1 MITVNLFRI
10 PDRNFPSFLTL
21 LLFFLSID
29 LTCKLFP
36 KMSFLVDVLNF
47 PGHVLLSRPGE
58 QLFRHFNDIF
68 YDFIFQKRKE
78 DVREKVEQYHQKRSI

>member
-1 MITVNLFRI
+1 
-10 PDRNFPSFLTL
+10 
-21 LLFFLSID
+21 
-29 LTCKLFP
+29 
-36 KMSFLVDVLNF
+36 MSFLVDVLNF